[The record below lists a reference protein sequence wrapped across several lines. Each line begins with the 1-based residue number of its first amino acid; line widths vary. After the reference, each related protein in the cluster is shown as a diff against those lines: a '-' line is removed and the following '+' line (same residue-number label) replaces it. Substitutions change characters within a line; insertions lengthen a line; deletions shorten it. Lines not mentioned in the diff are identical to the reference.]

1 MSDSLL
7 ARVVSMSDSGDP
19 FRYPLRSTHRV
30 AYAVEAA
37 YVAQPSPKLN
47 KQFMLAAMD
56 AELKEKEDTIR
67 ELTDEVAAVEA
78 ERKKLKT
85 TCTKLQAKCEKLEA
99 KLATNGAGPSA

>member
-1 MSDSLL
+1 MSV
-7 ARVVSMSDSGDP
+7 ARVGRS
-19 FRYPLRSTHRV
+19 YPLRSTHRV
-30 AYAVEAA
+30 IDYASIAQAA
-37 YVAQPSPKLN
+37 YVTQPSPKLN

-67 ELTDEVAAVEA
+67 ELTDEVAALEA

-99 KLATNGAGPSA
+99 KLATNGAGTSA